1 MKYATNRD
9 QRIAYDMTG
18 VGPAVV
24 LQHGFLDSRKSWA
37 ELGYVEALA
46 DKYTVICVDSLGHG
60 DSDKPVEQGLYVRE
74 QRADDIVAVLDAE
87 DIGRAH
93 FVGYSMGGWLGTGL
107 LAHRADRLLSITIG
121 GFDPF
126 NLNEMLADIKID
138 DFLAMAG
145 SVAPELIDWVT
156 EDVKPGL
163 AACLAALKVAEI
175 PEQTLIDSPVPV
187 HLWVGTED
195 DCYQGMKTLAT
206 KIAGA
211 AYNEVPGD
219 HIAAMAT
226 SNAASA
232 KAIREFLELQA

>member
-46 DKYTVICVDSLGHG
+46 DKHTVICVDSLGHG

-87 DIGRAH
+87 EIGRAH

-107 LAHRADRLLSITIG
+107 LAHRADRLLSIT
-121 GFDPF
+121 
-126 NLNEMLADIKID
+126 
-138 DFLAMAG
+138 
-145 SVAPELIDWVT
+145 
-156 EDVKPGL
+156 
-163 AACLAALKVAEI
+163 
-175 PEQTLIDSPVPV
+175 
-187 HLWVGTED
+187 VGD
-195 DCYQGMKTLAT
+195 
-206 KIAGA
+206 
-211 AYNEVPGD
+211 
-219 HIAAMAT
+219 
-226 SNAASA
+226 
-232 KAIREFLELQA
+232 